1 MNEFIVSLRSFN
13 SQVWIQGLGRLLCQI
28 GFGLISFYIPILF
41 VNQIGFSASAVGF
54 ALGLS
59 AVAEVISHFI
69 GGALS
74 DSPQFGRKAAL
85 SLSAGLGVLV
95 SIILVLSNNLVMLTL
110 ASLLLGL
117 SLGSYWTTSSA
128 AVMDATAPEE
138 RSQSFAVMGVMEYLG
153 IGIGILGGGVL
164 LKFVEPM
171 PQLLFAVCAAIFLLF
186 FLLIQFGMEARSS
199 TAATSLAAGIWAA
212 LKDKLLLLFLVI
224 NSFYALYVALVT
236 STIPLYFTNFVAG
249 SDNIPGVSVTS
260 TANLFTW
267 CYIGVAVVMQLPI
280 AQLFTFFPRVR
291 VLISSMLLWAVGF
304 SLLWAAG
311 TFASAQFIWGMIG
324 LCVLSIASVAYKPF
338 SVAIVSDLAPE
349 SLRGAY
355 MAVSSQSWT
364 IGYFFGPI
372 SGGWAMDQSVTVAR
386 WFWLIVASSTFAC
399 IALLGLFEMLR
410 PDATL
415 PDANP
420 QASESGTSA

>member
-1 MNEFIVSLRSFN
+1 MNEVTVSLRSFN
-13 SQVWIQGLGRLLCQI
+13 SQVWIQAWGRLLCQI

-41 VNQIGFSASAVGF
+41 VNQVGFSAAAVGL
-54 ALGLS
+54 ALGVS

-74 DSPQFGRKAAL
+74 DSPRFGRKAAL

-117 SLGSYWTTSSA
+117 SLGFYWTTSSA

-164 LKFVEPM
+164 LKFVEPI
-171 PQLLFAVCAAIFLLF
+171 PQLLFAVCAVIFLLF
-186 FLLIQFGMEARSS
+186 FLLIQVGMTAQSS
-199 TAATSLAAGIWAA
+199 AATRSHLAAGIGTAI
-212 LKDKLLLLFLVI
+212 KDKRLLLFLGI

-249 SDNIPGVSVTS
+249 ADSIPGVSVTS

-280 AQLFTFFPRVR
+280 ARLFTSFRRVR
-291 VLISSMLLWAVGF
+291 VLIGSMLLWAVGF
-304 SLLWAAG
+304 SLLWTAG
-311 TFASAQFIWGMIG
+311 IASDQFVWGMIG

-372 SGGWAMDQSVTVAR
+372 CGGWAMDQSAAVAHG
-386 WFWLIVASSTFAC
+386 FWLIVALSSFAC
-399 IALLGLFEMLR
+399 IALLRLFEMLH
-410 PDATL
+410 
-415 PDANP
+415 PDANLPDTSP
-420 QASESGTSA
+420 QPSESGTSA

>member
-1 MNEFIVSLRSFN
+1 MNEFIISLRSFN
-13 SQVWIQGLGRLLCQI
+13 SQVWIQAWGRLLCQI

-41 VNQIGFSASAVGF
+41 VNRIGFSAAAVGF
-54 ALGLS
+54 AVGLS

-74 DSPQFGRKAAL
+74 DSPRFGRKAAL

-117 SLGSYWTTSSA
+117 SLGFYWTTSSA

-153 IGIGILGGGVL
+153 VGIGILGGGVL

-171 PQLLFAVCAAIFLLF
+171 PQLLFAVCAVIFLLF
-186 FLLIQFGMEARSS
+186 FLLIQFGMDAHSS
-199 TAATSLAAGIWAA
+199 AATTSHLAAGIGTAI
-212 LKDKLLLLFLVI
+212 KDKLLLLFLVI

-249 SDNIPGVSVTS
+249 ADSIPGVSVTS

-280 AQLFTFFPRVR
+280 AQLFTSFRRVR
-291 VLISSMLLWAVGF
+291 VLMSSMLLWAVGF
-304 SLLWAAG
+304 LLLWVAI
-311 TFASAQFIWGMIG
+311 ASAQFVWGMVG

-372 SGGWAMDQSVTVAR
+372 CGGWAMDQSATVAHG
-386 WFWLIVASSTFAC
+386 FWLIVAFSTFAC
-399 IALLGLFEMLR
+399 IALLGLFEMLH
-410 PDATL
+410 PDANL
-415 PDANP
+415 PDANSQP
-420 QASESGTSA
+420 SESGTSA